1 MNMKVNQRERESL
14 TCMDSSTRT
23 KFAGDGSSRQAEQ
36 TRGTH
41 TREKRAGG
49 RGGDR
54 TQGEPSSRFA
64 RHTRITSACVCRAST
79 NLILYET
86 HVHAHEGGQSI
97 SHKHCLRSYRARGCV
112 GDVYDAA
119 AAEAAVGTNSLPGA
133 GGGGAGGSVPL

>member
-1 MNMKVNQRERESL
+1 MNLKVNQRERESL
-14 TCMDSSTRT
+14 TFMDSSTLT

-41 TREKRAGG
+41 TREKRAG
-49 RGGDR
+49 GGDR